1 MSKGTTGRLCVLA
14 LGAHAGDMEI
24 TAGGL
29 IAKYVERGDRVIL
42 VHALKPSGAWARPPN
57 LTVEEYSAQRTN
69 QAFEVGKALGVEKVI
84 FLGYKEGV
92 PVDYEEMRLKICDL
106 VRELRPDL
114 VLTHWKGSYHSDHI
128 MTHLN
133 VTEGLA
139 YAQSDSVRGK
149 ESPHKVSAVFHPE
162 NWEDP
167 QGFIPEAYV
176 DISGTFERYIEAIS
190 MYDFTDGKY
199 SGFNYI
205 DYYSSLSRIRGM
217 EAKFDRAEAFMAPDD
232 WAAKRQHFQFLLL

>member
-1 MSKGTTGRLCVLA
+1 MSKGTTGRLCILA
-14 LGAHAGDMEI
+14 IGAHAGDMEI

-29 IAKYVERGDRVIL
+29 IAKYAERGDRVVL
-42 VHALKPSGAWARPPN
+42 VHALRPSGAWARPPN
-57 LTVEEYSAQRTN
+57 LTVEEYSAQRTK
-69 QAFEVGKALGVEKVI
+69 QAFEVGEALGVEKVI
-84 FLGYKEGV
+84 FLGYKEGI
-92 PVDYEEMRLKICDL
+92 PVDHEEMRLEICDL

-139 YAQSDSVRGK
+139 YAQSDSVRRK
-149 ESPHKVSAVFHPE
+149 ESPHKVRAVFHPE

-167 QGFIPEAYV
+167 QGFVPEAYV
-176 DISGTFERYIEAIS
+176 DTSRTFKRCIEAIS
-190 MYDFTDGKY
+190 MYDFTSGKY

-232 WAAKRQHFQFLLL
+232 WAAKRQHFQFLPL